1 MGSNRA
7 DDAAGDPGSGISG
20 GLGGKIVPPAVDD
33 DRAADDLGDAE
44 PVGEHGHERMAAAG
58 KQGRQ
63 VARMKRVRAAARVE
77 VPFGV
82 GKVIAAARI
91 PLMDVQGKNTGRT
104 RTGAAGQ
111 AADISDDQR
120 IRAVWI
126 KGDDA
131 ARAAGAADLRRGG
144 RASKMKTQRKSPRFQ
159 VMRDE
164 NGG

>member
-1 MGSNRA
+1 M
-7 DDAAGDPGSGISG
+7 
-20 GLGGKIVPPAVDD
+20 DD

-44 PVGEHGHERMAAAG
+44 SVGEHGHKRMAAAG

-111 AADISDDQR
+111 AADSSDDQR
-120 IRAVWI
+120 IRAVWV

-131 ARAAGAADLRRGG
+131 ARPAGAADLRRGG
-144 RASKMKTQRKSPRFQ
+144 RTSKMKTQRKSPRFQ
-159 VMRDE
+159 AMRDASR
-164 NGG
+164 G